1 MSEVGK
7 LYVIATPIGHL
18 GDLSFRALEILKN
31 CDIVACEDTRVSYRL
46 LSRYNI
52 SRPLSIYNSA
62 HEIRQSEILLKK
74 LKLGKN
80 VALIS
85 DAGTP
90 TLSDPG
96 FRLVRACR
104 REGIE
109 VWPIPGANA
118 AIAALSVSGLPTM
131 SFLFLGFL
139 SHKSSSRRQVFQQHR
154 ECLHTLIFYESC
166 HRIEKFLSEA
176 REEFGDARWA
186 CVAREMT
193 KLHETYITRPLGE
206 IVEQQLHLP
215 AKGEFV
221 VLVANKNFAL

>member
-1 MSEVGK
+1 
-7 LYVIATPIGHL
+7 
-18 GDLSFRALEILKN
+18 
-31 CDIVACEDTRVSYRL
+31 
-46 LSRYNI
+46 LSRYKI

-62 HEIRQSEILLKK
+62 HEIHQSEILLKK

-104 REGIE
+104 QEGIE
-109 VWPIPGANA
+109 VLPVPGANA
-118 AIAALSVSGLPTM
+118 AIAALSVSGLPTI

-139 SHKSSSRRQVFQQHR
+139 PPKSSTRRQVFQQYR
-154 ECLHTLIFYESC
+154 ECPHTLIFYESC
-166 HRIEKFLSEA
+166 HRVEKFLLEA
-176 REEFGDARWA
+176 REEWGDSRWV

-193 KLHETYITRPLGE
+193 KLHETYVTCTLGE
-206 IVEQQLHLP
+206 MVTKELYLP

-221 VLVANKNFAL
+221 IVIANQNFTL

>member
-1 MSEVGK
+1 VDKLGK
-7 LYVIATPIGHL
+7 LYIVATPIGNL
-18 GDLSFRALEILKN
+18 GDISGRALELLKN

-52 SRPLSIYNSA
+52 SRPLRIYNSA

-90 TLSDPG
+90 ALSDPG

-109 VWPIPGANA
+109 VLPIPGANA
-118 AIAALSVSGLPTM
+118 AVAALSVSGLPTM

-139 SHKSSSRRQVFQQHR
+139 PPKSLARKLVFQQYK
-154 ECLHTLIFYESC
+154 EYPHTLIFYESC
-166 HRIEKFLSEA
+166 HRVEKFILEA
-176 REEFGDARWA
+176 REELGDSRWI

-193 KLHETYITRPLGE
+193 KLHEAYVTCTSGE
-206 IVEQQLHLP
+206 MVTKKLYLP
-215 AKGEFV
+215 TKGEFV
-221 VLVANKNFAL
+221 ILIANKNFVL